1 MKKTVRFWIVFG
13 TYFSAFAI
21 HITSLI
27 FANIL
32 PVIGVIII
40 LPASWVHYYAAV
52 RLSKFFIKIYNEK
65 EQNNAAK
72 KMKNFSIDENLS
84 QEEKERKEKQA
95 EYIKRVQERNLN
107 AIHKN
112 NE

>member
-1 MKKTVRFWIVFG
+1 MKKTIRFWIVFG
-13 TYFSAFAI
+13 TYFSTFII
-21 HITSLI
+21 HTTTLI
-27 FANIL
+27 VANFLSRVGFLI
-32 PVIGVIII
+32 V
-40 LPASWVHYYAAV
+40 LPASWIFYYLAM
-52 RLSKFFIKIYNEK
+52 RLSKFFIRKYNEK
-65 EQNNAAK
+65 EQNDAAK